1 MIPFAI
7 LAALALS
14 VDATPNVAGT
24 PLQSNLEY
32 ADPMAG
38 AWTYTPTTDGS
49 ETTFADASGQSQLTI
64 RCTRSM
70 RHVAILKPAAAASR
84 SLWIWTSSQSKSVPA
99 TFDSAAGRVSSEF
112 GAYDALL
119 DAMASSRGRIGIS
132 TSGLAA
138 LVVPPWAEVGRVIED
153 CRV

>member
-1 MIPFAI
+1 MMPFAI
-7 LAALALS
+7 LAAFALS

-32 ADPMAG
+32 ADPVAG
-38 AWTYTPTTDGS
+38 AWTYTATADGS
-49 ETTFADASGQSQLTI
+49 EATFADPGGQPQLTI
-64 RCTRSM
+64 RCTRST
-70 RHVAILKPAAAASR
+70 RHVAILKPAAAASP

-99 TFDSAAGRVSSEF
+99 TFDAAAGRVSTVF
-112 GAYDALL
+112 GAYDPLL
-119 DAMASSRGRIGIS
+119 DAMAASRGRIGVS

>member
-1 MIPFAI
+1 MIFPI

-14 VDATPNVAGT
+14 VDATPNSAGT

-32 ADPMAG
+32 ADPAPG
-38 AWTYTPTTDGS
+38 AWTYTATSDGS
-49 ETTFADASGQSQLTI
+49 EATFADAAGQPQVTI
-64 RCTRSM
+64 RCTRST

-84 SLWIWTSSQSKSVPA
+84 SLWIWTSSESKSVPA
-99 TFDSAAGRVSSEF
+99 TFDAAAGRVSSAF
-112 GAYDALL
+112 GAYDPLL

-132 TSGLAA
+132 ASGLAA